1 MENAVKLCGLWKQK
15 AKKDGKPF
23 LSGKMS
29 PSAKLVVFP
38 NGEKKTEKSPDYV
51 AYFVRPQEKEE
62 EEAPF

>member
-1 MENAVKLCGLWKQK
+1 MIWRLCVPGVP
-15 AKKDGKPF
+15 KPF
-23 LSGKMS
+23 LSGKVS

-51 AYFVRPQEKEE
+51 AYLVRPQEKQEE